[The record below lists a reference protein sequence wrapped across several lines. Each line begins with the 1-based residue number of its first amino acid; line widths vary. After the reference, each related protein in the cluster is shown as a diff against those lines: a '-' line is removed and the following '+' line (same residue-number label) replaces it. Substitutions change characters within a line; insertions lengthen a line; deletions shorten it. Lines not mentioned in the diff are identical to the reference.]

1 MQALDYQRLVLK
13 VILVKARLLM
23 VAVYFWHLSR
33 FVAVPDISEYL
44 LKTGLIGKLFLLS
57 FVLDISDAVG
67 VGSAGEGVI
76 NVIHIYKVS
85 V

>member
-1 MQALDYQRLVLK
+1 
-13 VILVKARLLM
+13 M

-44 LKTGLIGKLFLLS
+44 LKTGLIGKLSLLS